1 MKRSW
6 VNIVISLV
14 LILALVPLVAC
25 IKTSDEGRKT
35 PQRIISLA
43 PSNTEILFALG
54 LADNIVGVT
63 DYCNFPPEA
72 KKKERIGGFST
83 VDLEKVISLSPDL
96 VLAADIHAQTV
107 VPELERR
114 GITVRTLAPKT
125 LAEVLAGIALVA
137 VFTDKAEEASQLVTE
152 MEWRIK
158 AVAEKVEL
166 LPEDEKPSVFY
177 LTWHDPLWTLG
188 TGTITHELIQKAG
201 GINIFADLDGHKTT
215 NLETII
221 ARNPRVIIA
230 CTGHGSAKDSP
241 VRWAETE
248 DRLREIDARKNSRV
262 YQVDADLVT
271 RPSPRIVD
279 GLELLAKFIHPE
291 IFGE

>member
-1 MKRSW
+1 MNRSW
-6 VNIVISLV
+6 VNIAISLV

-241 VRWAETE
+241 LRWAETE

>member
-1 MKRSW
+1 MNRSW
-6 VNIVISLV
+6 VNIAISLV

-35 PQRIISLA
+35 PRRIISLA